1 MKRTVEVTVDPKQEE
16 SLIDRK
22 SDAITIAAGMT
33 TSLAELR
40 LTTEKLNN
48 AESRLI
54 HVSRHNA
61 MGTMASI
68 IAHELNQPLAA
79 IANYVRAGRHIIAEH
94 GPIDLV
100 KLREVMKG
108 AEENA
113 LRAGQIVWR
122 LGELVKQDRIE
133 RRAVAVSAL
142 VDDACT
148 LALVDAGSAGV
159 DCQIQISPDVA
170 MVMVDS
176 IQIEQVIINLVRNA
190 IDALESCQ
198 NRTIRITAT
207 SRGKLVEI
215 AVADN
220 GIGITD
226 DLRAALFSTLTSTKT
241 SGMGIGLSICRTIVE
256 AHGGKIWLAGTSAG
270 GTDFR
275 FTLPVVTAAASPA
288 RTG

>member
-1 MKRTVEVTVDPKQEE
+1 MKRVGEVTANPEQEE

-40 LTTEKLNN
+40 LTKERLNS

-79 IANYVRAGRHIIAEH
+79 IANYVRAGRHMIAEH
-94 GPIDLV
+94 SPIDLA

-133 RRAVAVSAL
+133 RKAAAVSDL
-142 VDDACT
+142 IDDACT
-148 LALVDAGSAGV
+148 LALVDAESAGV
-159 DCQIQISPDVA
+159 DYQIQISPDVA

-190 IDALESCQ
+190 VDALESCQ
-198 NRTIRITAT
+198 NRTIRITAAAK
-207 SRGKLVEI
+207 GKFVEI

-256 AHGGKIWLAGTSAG
+256 AHGGKIWLAGTSTG

-275 FTLPVVTAAASPA
+275 FTLPAVAAAASPA
-288 RTG
+288 